1 MKNKLRDL
9 RINCFSFSKINIFYL
24 ILSVFFFIRVFYLF
38 KFPIREDE
46 LSHLRYAAN
55 LAYGYIPFYDFFD
68 IYLPLFNIILTPFI
82 FIFKFDHNIVF
93 YVRLFMVVYFQIG
106 LLFYYKLLKK
116 YFSNSVAIIATIL
129 FTSSVVFFME
139 SMEIRQ
145 FHLSFPTYI
154 IFLYYIIQDSWFT
167 KRASIVSGIVLFI
180 ILSMDHRSAIFIA
193 VHLFVYRQYKIENR
207 KIMYLSFFFLVTSA
221 ISLIWSFDSRVLI
234 AFFNVARTMAGKSDL
249 ISPYNFKLL
258 LTDISFYLIPF
269 ACFLHFFKRTQS
281 KLTIFNENI
290 VLFFI
295 LLILI
300 FSKRPNAIYVYIL
313 PYFSVKISDFYMY
326 MVKRRFNGRW
336 INFGI
341 ILILFTNLIIYAE
354 VKNRSFNDLLQR
366 EMIMLKIINSKVKA
380 GQRIMNLS
388 RFQFDIF
395 GKYISPFAIQ
405 VEEDVTCGLKKL
417 KIMNYFNEQ
426 ILGLLETRKYNYIIY
441 DEKDYYLNSKIS
453 NFIKNEYHKISW
465 FLYENNQISASLNY
479 DDLRKDNVFRCSN
492 FLSKIANIKV
502 NNL

>member
-1 MKNKLRDL
+1 
-9 RINCFSFSKINIFYL
+9 
-24 ILSVFFFIRVFYLF
+24 
-38 KFPIREDE
+38 
-46 LSHLRYAAN
+46 
-55 LAYGYIPFYDFFD
+55 
-68 IYLPLFNIILTPFI
+68 
-82 FIFKFDHNIVF
+82 
-93 YVRLFMVVYFQIG
+93 
-106 LLFYYKLLKK
+106 
-116 YFSNSVAIIATIL
+116 
-129 FTSSVVFFME
+129 
-139 SMEIRQ
+139 
-145 FHLSFPTYI
+145 
-154 IFLYYIIQDSWFT
+154 
-167 KRASIVSGIVLFI
+167 
-180 ILSMDHRSAIFIA
+180 
-193 VHLFVYRQYKIENR
+193 
-207 KIMYLSFFFLVTSA
+207 
-221 ISLIWSFDSRVLI
+221 
-234 AFFNVARTMAGKSDL
+234 
-249 ISPYNFKLL
+249 
-258 LTDISFYLIPF
+258 
-269 ACFLHFFKRTQS
+269 
-281 KLTIFNENI
+281 
-290 VLFFI
+290 
-295 LLILI
+295 
-300 FSKRPNAIYVYIL
+300 
-313 PYFSVKISDFYMY
+313 